1 MTLVLKLAIR
11 LVVFTTI
18 LLLVFFIGRWI
29 FSSNSKPPEP
39 VITHNAILQS
49 ITAMGKLELVKY
61 QFKDVVE
68 YQKEQTNYSALNK
81 LLPKAKAVLIVSG
94 EAIGCI
100 DLTKITIDDIVTNND
115 TMIIN
120 LPAPELC
127 LYKIDHQKSKV
138 YDVRG
143 GYFVEEGKMVSEAYA
158 AAETQLQKMAME
170 MGILNQTNANA
181 VKILTPILEK
191 IATKKIILKQH

>member
-1 MTLVLKLAIR
+1 MTYALKLSIR
-11 LVVFTTI
+11 LMVFI
-18 LLLVFFIGRWI
+18 LLLLLVYFVGRWV
-29 FSSNSKPPEP
+29 FGSNKPPEP
-39 VITHNAILQS
+39 VITHNAVLQS
-49 ITAMGKLELVKY
+49 VTAMGKLELVKY

-68 YQKEQTNYSALNK
+68 YQSEQTGNNTLNK

-100 DLTKITIDDIVTNND
+100 DLTKITVDDIVTNMD
-115 TMIIN
+115 TMVIN

-138 YDVRG
+138 YDVRN
-143 GYFVEEGKMVSEAYA
+143 GYFVEEGKMVSDAYA
-158 AAETQLQKMAME
+158 AAEIQLKKLAME
-170 MGILNQTNANA
+170 MGILGQTNTNA

-191 IATKKIILKQH
+191 IANKKIILKQH

>member
-1 MTLVLKLAIR
+1 MTYALKLSIR
-11 LVVFTTI
+11 LMVFTLL
-18 LLLVFFIGRWI
+18 LLLVYFVGQWVFG
-29 FSSNSKPPEP
+29 SNKPPEP
-39 VITHNAILQS
+39 VITHNAVLQS
-49 ITAMGKLELVKY
+49 VTAMGKLELVKY

-68 YQKEQTNYSALNK
+68 YQSEQTGNNTLNK

-100 DLTKITIDDIVTNND
+100 DLTKITVDDIVTNMD
-115 TMIIN
+115 TMVIN

-138 YDVRG
+138 YDVRN
-143 GYFVEEGKMVSEAYA
+143 GYFVEEGKMVSDAYA
-158 AAETQLQKMAME
+158 AAEIQLKKLAME
-170 MGILNQTNANA
+170 MGILGQTNTNA

-191 IATKKIILKQH
+191 IANKKIILKQH